1 MRYGNSALT
10 AGHEQAGSDIE
21 ATALLARRVR
31 IALLIVLLSNALFA
45 LADLLLAASR
55 PGALLILKLIQAS
68 AVLAAFTV
76 VRLRPQRA
84 WIVASTLAAL
94 AVISTATAVSG
105 VLTADVVT
113 TPILCLALTLGAATL
128 LPWGV
133 VPQLVTVGGAAL
145 AMLLNLVL
153 VTGSLA
159 NVLSYPAVGVA
170 VTLGVS
176 VYVAAAFA
184 RDRAATQRATIERQR
199 AEAALRESEERYR
212 DLFENASDLVQ
223 SIGPDGRL
231 LYVNRAWRD
240 GLGYSDADCRTLSIF
255 DVIHP
260 DYHARCRALC
270 EQAERGD
277 RLRMEVVL
285 VAKDGRHILTEG
297 TASCKFVDGKPAFT
311 RCILRDITARK
322 HSERERDRFFDLSSD
337 LMVTGGL
344 DGRAHRLNPAW
355 ERTLGF
361 SLAEVF
367 ATTLL
372 DFVHPDDRES
382 TGAAMQAA
390 SGTGQAAFENRLR
403 CRDGT
408 YRWIQWKAAII
419 PGEAVFYATG
429 RDITARQA
437 AETALRESEERLR
450 AMLQN
455 STDMIAVTGLDGTFQ
470 YISPSVEHLLGYRP
484 EDLMGT
490 QGFAF
495 IHPDDR
501 ERLLNTFVQGL
512 QDGGIGGPLE
522 YRARSAT
529 GEWVYL
535 ESIGSNLF
543 DNPAIKG
550 FVSNSRNITDRKRAQ
565 EALRQSEEL
574 YRTVAHHF
582 PNGVVA
588 LFDQDLRY
596 TMAEG
601 EALATTG
608 LSQEAME
615 GHTIWEVFPP
625 DICALIEAPFR
636 AALSGGASTF
646 EATLT
651 GRIYTVHTLPVRDE
665 TGAVV
670 CGMAMSQDI
679 TDLKHAAENLR
690 HAKEA
695 AEAADRA
702 KSAFLATMSHEI
714 RTPMNGVIGMTSLL
728 LDTPLDD
735 DQREYADA
743 IRVSGD
749 ALLTIIDDILDFSK
763 IEAGKL
769 ELEEVDFNLREL
781 VEDVTDLFAEAAQ
794 RKGLELVSL
803 VYHDVPT
810 AVRGDPG
817 RLRQILTNL
826 ISNAIK
832 FSERGEVVVRA
843 KRVEE
848 SATSTAIGFVVSDS
862 GIGIAADAQGRLF
875 RPFSQAD
882 SSTTRKYGGTGL
894 GLAICKQLSEL
905 MGGSIGVESEP
916 GRGSSFWCTVHLDKQ
931 ADAPTTTTP
940 APRTELQGRRV
951 LVVDDN
957 ATSRAV
963 LHRQLSGWG
972 IFTRSVEN
980 AADALALLRSAGD
993 NHVPFDVAI
1002 VDDTLQGCDTLN
1014 LARTIRTEHGDGT
1027 LGLVLR
1033 TTRRGALDA
1042 ARQAGFN
1049 ACVIKPTRQAQL
1061 YECLVSVWA
1070 MNPAAPTA
1078 AAVQPVVSAQVAA
1091 ATTRARI
1098 LVAEDNVVNQRV
1110 AVRLLERL
1118 GYRADVAANG
1128 HEAFEAL
1135 GRIPYAAVLMD
1146 CQMPELDGF
1155 EATAAIRAREG
1166 GTQRVPI
1173 IAMTASAL
1181 KGDRERCLAAGMDDY
1196 IAKPIQ
1202 PDDLDTALQ
1211 RWLRPRPG
1219 SAPLGRPVID
1229 HATLIDHSALLAR
1242 LDGDTALLKEMTAL
1256 FLSDCPRLL
1265 SDLEAAVASGVAP
1278 RIERA
1283 AHALK
1288 GAVANFD
1295 AKAAYDVALQLEGLA
1310 RAGDLTQAEALCVA
1324 LGVELNR
1331 LQPALATLTQSAR

>member
-1 MRYGNSALT
+1 VRYGNSALT

-105 VLTADVVT
+105 VLTTDVVT

-337 LMVTGGL
+337 LMVTGL

-625 DICALIEAPFR
+625 DICALIEGPFR

-810 AVRGDPG
+810 VVRGDPG

-1078 AAVQPVVSAQVAA
+1078 AAAQPVVSAQVAA

-1219 SAPLGRPVID
+1219 GDPPGRPVVD
-1229 HATLIDHSALLAR
+1229 LATLIDHSALLAR

-1295 AKAAYDVALQLEGLA
+1295 AKAAYDVALQLERLA